1 MPAHPLKAWP
11 HGEWWMSAESTDT
24 STSSGVAYCWS
35 FRLMTTWYR
44 AHHVPP
50 ERSAGWICKQS
61 DLWLLP
67 LWLRT
72 AFWFEI
78 SLAISGWTGRCCLY
92 PQGTWACK
100 VSNQVRQIIITKHAG
115 HGNGPFRWTV
125 DAIRVLN
132 TIWCPSGRRWEL
144 GIQHFAYAGH
154 HPPSI
159 YGPSFIFGVP
169 DPNTLVGS
177 RLHQM
182 HLKHPTWFN
191 GTRHA
196 WRKTKG
202 GRSPTATII
211 LKWSPGSKVYRV
223 PSSTIELPQGSFATC
238 GSVPGRSCLSR

>member
-1 MPAHPLKAWP
+1 MV
-11 HGEWWMSAESTDT
+11 DV
-24 STSSGVAYCWS
+24 SGVNWHLHLIWRC
-35 FRLMTTWYR
+35 LLLVVGIMTTWYR
-44 AHHVPP
+44 AHHVPL

-67 LWLRT
+67 LGLRT

-100 VSNQVRQIIITKHAG
+100 VSNKARQIIITKRAG

-132 TIWCPSGRRWEL
+132 TSWCPSGRRWEL

-159 YGPSFIFGVP
+159 YGPSVIFGVP

-182 HLKHPTWFN
+182 HLMHPTWFN
-191 GTRHA
+191 GTRHT

-211 LKWSPGSKVYRV
+211 LKRSPGSKVYRV
-223 PSSTIELPQGSFATC
+223 PSSTIELPQRSFATC
-238 GSVPGRSCLSR
+238 GSVTGRSCLSR